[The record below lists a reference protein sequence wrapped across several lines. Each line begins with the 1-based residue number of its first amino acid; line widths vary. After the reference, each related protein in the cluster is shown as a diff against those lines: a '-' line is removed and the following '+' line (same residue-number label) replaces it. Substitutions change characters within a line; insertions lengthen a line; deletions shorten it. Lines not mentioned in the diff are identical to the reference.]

1 MKVVCWRFSP
11 YSVFGEKELKEGGI
25 ARSMSPALSVLKVA
39 LIELVSTFLMAESL
53 TPGVQEERMLVV

>member
-1 MKVVCWRFSP
+1 
-11 YSVFGEKELKEGGI
+11 
-25 ARSMSPALSVLKVA
+25 MSPALSVLKVA